1 MSMQCTLNVTGIR
14 PEVSHK
20 AFINSYLTTSNPKY
34 YKKYEK
40 RIDNFFREKLSKNI
54 SQNQIPDSINQSFFI
69 DFKSDGIYFSSN
81 SKAALKYEFGSGS
94 MPPRRF
100 IEPAFIETA
109 NEVSNIMIT
118 DAINLYNQYSRFV

>member
-1 MSMQCTLNVTGIR
+1 MSFECTLQVSGIK

-20 AFINSYLTTSNPKY
+20 AFLQSYITTSNPKY

-40 RIDNFFREKLSKNI
+40 RLNDFFQKKLSQSI
-54 SQNQIPDSINQSFFI
+54 SQNQLPHSLEKTFFL
-69 DFKSDGIYFSSN
+69 DFKSDGIYFQSN
-81 SKAALKYEFGSGS
+81 SKQALKYEFGAGS
-94 MPPRRF
+94 VPPKRF

-118 DAINLYNQYSRFV
+118 DAINLYNQYSRFI